1 MKYGL
6 NVDEV
11 YKSILHIFYGHG
23 RGKIF
28 NVLCEEY
35 SIDENMDKLVQ
46 IYRNTVPN
54 IKLYDDAVCILK
66 TLKSNYYLGIITDG
80 KNTVQWNKIKA
91 LNVEKYIDK
100 VIVTDDYGREYWKP
114 SKEPYKDILKYFNI
128 KPGECIYIGDNPH
141 KDFVSAKAL
150 GINTIRIIREVGAHM
165 NTFLSK
171 EHEADYKINC
181 LTEVERIIDLI
192 NEKS

>member
-1 MKYGL
+1 M
-6 NVDEV
+6 
-11 YKSILHIFYGHG
+11 HIFHIHG

-28 NVLCEEY
+28 NVLCKEY
-35 SIDENMDKLVQ
+35 SIDENIDKLVQ
-46 IYRNTVPN
+46 IYRNAVPD
-54 IKLYDDAVCILK
+54 IKLYDDAVYILK

-80 KNTVQWNKIKA
+80 KNIVQWNKIKA

-114 SKEPYKDILKYFNI
+114 SKEPYRDILKYFNI
-128 KPGECIYIGDNPH
+128 KPGECIYVGDNPH

-150 GINTIRIIREVGAHM
+150 GVNTIRIIREVGEHI

-171 EHEADYKINC
+171 EQEADYKINR